1 MGLEDDRQSVKT
13 MHVGPDLHHN
23 QTEMNT
29 LVRNNQVSDVRSEY
43 SGIRGGGRGNSK
55 YGPAKPLGAATISA
69 APLNSAGQPIIR
81 ANTIHRA
88 LVGQNQLMKQK
99 GKKRGVATRK
109 SHVTNGTAS
118 VSLKTEIRATHAG
131 GSTTYAGQTGAQDM
145 SRIYSTSS
153 QQPQRSHAVNSR
165 GAGSSVSGT
174 ASNVSGSINSR
185 QFAQVRLRAD
195 LSVQSQQKRSPNRYA
210 NTAGSAIN
218 PLRAGQQQTIQ
229 YNKNDESSLVT
240 ENRNR
245 NLIGNSLNRPHVQP
259 IDPVSVTLNA
269 NFANKARMQS
279 VNASGSKVPSQQHI
293 SSQFKSISRGQNPLD
308 SLQQEDA
315 NHGTLSPLKHE
326 KNASLVRN
334 RDNSQTSQ
342 RSFRIRKGYVRSI
355 SRGSNCSKL
364 SNLTQDNDL
373 KRPDTAKKTIEHP
386 TDVEDADDHGVYDD
400 PSDFDHINNSPD
412 IKLRSIEV
420 DEDITGRR
428 HKTNAAAADS
438 DGKSEADDNSGTG
451 HRVTSSK
458 KSSPSLASSEV
469 LKLRLEK
476 NKAVELIKNMK
487 HSFLKFKQ
495 RQEEI

>member
-1 MGLEDDRQSVKT
+1 M
-13 MHVGPDLHHN
+13 
-23 QTEMNT
+23 
-29 LVRNNQVSDVRSEY
+29 
-43 SGIRGGGRGNSK
+43 
-55 YGPAKPLGAATISA
+55 
-69 APLNSAGQPIIR
+69 
-81 ANTIHRA
+81 
-88 LVGQNQLMKQK
+88 
-99 GKKRGVATRK
+99 
-109 SHVTNGTAS
+109 
-118 VSLKTEIRATHAG
+118 
-131 GSTTYAGQTGAQDM
+131 
-145 SRIYSTSS
+145 
-153 QQPQRSHAVNSR
+153 
-165 GAGSSVSGT
+165 
-174 ASNVSGSINSR
+174 
-185 QFAQVRLRAD
+185 RLRAD

-210 NTAGSAIN
+210 NVAGSAIH

-229 YNKNDESSLVT
+229 YNKNEESSLVT

-279 VNASGSKVPSQQHI
+279 VTVSGSKVPGQQHI
-293 SSQFKSISRGQNPLD
+293 SSQFKSISRGANPMD
-308 SLQQEDA
+308 SLQQEDGNQA
-315 NHGTLSPLKHE
+315 ALSPVKQE

-342 RSFRIRKGYVRSI
+342 RSFRIRKGFVRSI

-373 KRPDTAKKTIEHP
+373 KPPDTAKKTIEHP
-386 TDVEDADDHGVYDD
+386 TDVEDADEPDGAYDD

-428 HKTNAAAADS
+428 HKINAAAVDS

-451 HRVTSSK
+451 HRVTSNK
-458 KSSPSLASSEV
+458 KSGPSLAASEV
-469 LKLRLEK
+469 LQLRLQK
-476 NKAVELIKNMK
+476 NKAVDLIKNMR

-495 RQEEI
+495 RQEEVWSRAGGAEKRLLTSESKESLNGSRAHSQVSDRSVNSIRSQRYVKLKKVSMNTI